1 MNFWKNTDLKK
12 LANTDSQTYKIK
24 KKFITKDESEQIVKW
39 VNSVNHTGNDSNYH
53 LSELSKELKGKSC
66 IFDISNT
73 PLTNYITKF
82 QSISDVS
89 HNKLPDFI
97 HDIIDR
103 ISKEFNFPKDNIF
116 LQAVDMNKGG
126 KINPHYDASLDGY
139 INYKC
144 NVSVL
149 SEDYNF
155 FIDKDSINIQETD
168 LYGFEASLYKHWTNE
183 FNSRRVFLSF
193 GFVLKYED
201 LGRNIDDPRVRLSKR
216 IEKYFQQ

>member
-1 MNFWKNTDLKK
+1 MENTE
-12 LANTDSQTYKIK
+12 TYKIK
-24 KKFITKDESEQIVKW
+24 KKFISKDEVHQIVNW
-39 VNSVNHTGNDSNYH
+39 IDSVNHTGNDSNYH

-89 HNKLPDFI
+89 QDILPEFI
-97 HDIIDR
+97 YNIIDR

-126 KINPHYDASLDGY
+126 KINPHYDASINGY

-144 NVSVL
+144 NISVL
-149 SEDYNF
+149 SENYDL
-155 FIDKDSINIQETD
+155 FIGDDSINIEQTD

-193 GFVLKYED
+193 GFIVPYD
-201 LGRNIDDPRVRLSKR
+201 VVGRNENDPRVRLSQR
-216 IEKYFQQ
+216 IQKYFQQL

>member
-1 MNFWKNTDLKK
+1 LE
-12 LANTDSQTYKIK
+12 TYKIK
-24 KKFITKDESEQIVKW
+24 KNFITQDEANQIVNW
-39 VNSVNHTGNDSNYH
+39 LDSVNHTGDDSNYH
-53 LSELSKELKGKSC
+53 LTELSKVLKGKSC

-89 HNKLPDFI
+89 KEGLPSFI
-97 HDIIDR
+97 FNIIDR
-103 ISKEFNFPKDNIF
+103 ISEEFNFPKDNVF

-126 KINPHYDASLDGY
+126 KINPHYDASIDGY
-139 INYKC
+139 VNYKC
-144 NVSVL
+144 NISVL
-149 SEDYNF
+149 SEDYDF
-155 FIDKDSINIQETD
+155 YVDKESVKIQESD

-201 LGRNIDDPRVRLSKR
+201 VGRTINDPRVRLSKR
-216 IEKYFQQ
+216 IEKYFQK

>member
-1 MNFWKNTDLKK
+1 MVNTDLE
-12 LANTDSQTYKIK
+12 TCKIK
-24 KKFITKDESEQIVKW
+24 KKFITQDEANQIVNW
-39 VNSVNHTGNDSNYH
+39 LDSVNHTGDDSNYH
-53 LSELSKELKGKSC
+53 LTELSKVLKGKSC

-89 HNKLPDFI
+89 KEGLPSFI
-97 HDIIDR
+97 FNIIDR
-103 ISKEFNFPKDNIF
+103 ISEEFNFPKDNIF

-126 KINPHYDASLDGY
+126 KINPHYDASINGY

-144 NVSVL
+144 NISVL
-149 SEDYNF
+149 SENYDL
-155 FIDKDSINIQETD
+155 FIGDDSINIEQTD

-193 GFVLKYED
+193 GFIVPYD
-201 LGRNIDDPRVRLSKR
+201 VVGRSENDPRVRLSQR
-216 IEKYFQQ
+216 IQKYFQQL

>member
-1 MNFWKNTDLKK
+1 LE
-12 LANTDSQTYKIK
+12 TYKVK
-24 KKFITKDESEQIVKW
+24 KKFITKDEVNQIVNW
-39 VNSVNHTGNDSNYH
+39 MDSVNHNGNDSNHH
-53 LSELSKELKGKSC
+53 LTELSKKLNGKSY

-89 HNKLPDFI
+89 KEGLPSFI
-97 HDIIDR
+97 FNIIDR
-103 ISKEFNFPKDNIF
+103 ISEEFDFPKDNIF
-116 LQAVDMNKGG
+116 LQAVDMSKGG

-139 INYKC
+139 VNYKC
-144 NVSVL
+144 NISVL
-149 SEDYNF
+149 SDDYDLF
-155 FIDKDSINIQETD
+155 LDKDKIEIQETD

-193 GFVLKYED
+193 GFVLPYEI
-201 LGRNIDDPRVRLSKR
+201 LNRSENDPRVRLSKR